1 MSDNDGKH
9 DDDDG
14 PVGVPAPPPAP
25 DTPPA
30 ESDAQIPTQEP
41 AIPRRKRRSTLRGL
55 QAQPDP
61 RKLRERVRDLVRHVA
76 AKEGQ
81 KKRVR
86 VPVYALRV
94 TMQVVR
100 QWARDRCPQQA
111 ASLAF
116 QTVLSVVPMLALA
129 LALLRATGNIGAE
142 STLVH
147 FIADTFIPMSQDE
160 IAATLTTWSENIT
173 FETLGLV
180 GLIVTLA
187 VAFVMFNTLEK
198 IMNDIW
204 RTERRRPL
212 GQKLIVFY
220 AIATILPVGAG
231 IVLYQAKQLG
241 LTSGFSGFLMSFV
254 VSWGGAFLCIYVMPK
269 TLVHVRSAAAGALVS
284 ALLFEAAKA
293 LFQVYAANMAFDK
306 QTTVYGAV
314 ALAPIL
320 LIWIY
325 YSWLVLLLGCEV
337 AYAAQHLHLL
347 EGGERRERMP
357 LEKELVRR
365 VNGVVGAR
373 VMVAVAEA
381 YLAGRKVLS
390 RRAIADRFDLSDE
403 VIDRLAARLKEA
415 DLLVEVKGDL
425 VGFMPARQPTEI
437 ALSEI
442 LGAFRGDDVLDTS
455 PHPHDSPLDRILH
468 DIEQS
473 TLERTRSLSLSDLV
487 DPPR

>member
-1 MSDNDGKH
+1 VSDNDDKR
-9 DDDDG
+9 DDEDR

-30 ESDAQIPTQEP
+30 ESSAKIPTQEP
-41 AIPRRKRRSTLRGL
+41 ATPRRKRRSTLPGI
-55 QAQPDP
+55 QAQEDP
-61 RKLRERVRDLVRHVA
+61 RKLRERVRALMRDVA
-76 AKEGQ
+76 STEGR
-81 KKRVR
+81 KKRIR

-94 TMQVVR
+94 MMQVVR

-116 QTVLSVVPMLALA
+116 QTVLSIVPMLALA
-129 LALLRATGNIGAE
+129 LAALRATGNIGAE
-142 STLVH
+142 STLVQ
-147 FIADTFIPMSQDE
+147 FIADTFIPLSQAE
-160 IAATLTTWSENIT
+160 IAATLQRWSENIT

-187 VAFVMFNTLEK
+187 VAFVMFNNLER

-220 AIATILPVGAG
+220 AVATVLPVGAG

-241 LTSGFSGFLMSFV
+241 LTSGFSGFMMSFV
-254 VSWGGAFLCIYVMPK
+254 VSWGGVFLCIYVLPRAQ
-269 TLVHVRSAAAGALVS
+269 VFVRSAAAGALLS
-284 ALLFEAAKA
+284 ALMIEAAKA
-293 LFQVYAANMAFDK
+293 LFTVYATRIAFDK
-306 QTTVYGAV
+306 QTAIYGAV

-325 YSWLVLLLGCEV
+325 YAWLVLLLGCEV

-347 EGGERRERMP
+347 ESGERRQRMP

-373 VMVAVAEA
+373 VMVAVATA
-381 YLAGRKVLS
+381 YLSGKKVLS

-403 VIDRLAARLKEA
+403 AVDRIASRLKEA
-415 DLLVEVKGDL
+415 DLLIEVEGEL
-425 VGFMPARQPTEI
+425 VGFMPARRPTDI
-437 ALSEI
+437 ALSDV
-442 LGAFRGDDVLDTS
+442 LGAFRGDDVLDS
-455 PHPHDSPLDRILH
+455 APHPQDAPLDRVLRE
-468 DIEQS
+468 IEQDAMQ
-473 TLERTRSLSLSDLV
+473 RTQSLSLADLAGG
-487 DPPR
+487 